1 MTVCQPCLVIEQPH
15 NLGTH
20 TQGELQMSGA
30 KVETHI
36 LVFLLASTQR
46 IIRDSASGDADKLV
60 PELLD
65 LVKCGKCFRLS
76 GCTVACRFL
85 LTQVYGLCDTVL
97 FVTLLMADQLIW
109 ADTACNTAHL
119 WCSYTYS
126 VPCSSEA
133 RAHTILC
140 RLQQKHSE
148 RKAHHAIDGMEK
160 AAHSEL
166 SFAAVSAV
174 KRSFP
179 PLPPSNIPVFEPPP
193 GYVSVAGLQSKRSAH
208 SQTLRPG
215 AAVSP
220 ASGCTGNIYMPQ
232 PVQPGISTRRRL
244 RQRPTV

>member
-1 MTVCQPCLVIEQPH
+1 MSHCQSFP
-15 NLGTH
+15 
-20 TQGELQMSGA
+20 
-30 KVETHI
+30 
-36 LVFLLASTQR
+36 
-46 IIRDSASGDADKLV
+46 
-60 PELLD
+60 
-65 LVKCGKCFRLS
+65 
-76 GCTVACRFL
+76 
-85 LTQVYGLCDTVL
+85 L

-109 ADTACNTAHL
+109 ADTAHL
-119 WCSYTYS
+119 WSSYTCS

-133 RAHTILC
+133 QAHTILC
-140 RLQQKHSE
+140 RLQRKHSE

-215 AAVSP
+215 EAVSP
-220 ASGCTGNIYMPQ
+220 ASGCTGNIYCLLYTSPS
-232 PVQPGISTRRRL
+232 PRD
-244 RQRPTV
+244 